1 MGAELLTE
9 AEFHQIENALKQL
22 MDVKEGTDRHA
33 IAQGIKALD
42 VATQEFCGKTH
53 E

>member
-1 MGAELLTE
+1 
-9 AEFHQIENALKQL
+9 

-42 VATQEFCGKTH
+42 IATQEFAARRMNKSINQALAGKSVSDI
-53 E
+53 EQ